1 MYNEDYFDDFNYEE
15 EVEQQTEGVIE
26 DWKADAYLQRVKEN
40 NAHLDKLRNIADER
54 KKHIDYQYTLQEEKV
69 KKENHFLLTTLR
81 NYTLN
86 QESSKESKT
95 QIKNKSLSG
104 EIIVKKPTVKMT
116 KPSNDVL
123 DTIESLYPEHVQE
136 VTSKKLDWA
145 GLKKKLTIQGES
157 VFDESTGEKLD
168 GLINTEVTPEETIV
182 K

>member
-15 EVEQQTEGVIE
+15 EEQHGTEGVIE
-26 DWKADAYLQRVKEN
+26 DWKADLYLQKVKEN
-40 NAHLDKLRNIADER
+40 NAHLDKLKNIADER
-54 KKHIDYQYTLQEEKV
+54 KKHIDDQYKLQEEKV

-95 QIKNKSLSG
+95 QIKSKSLSG
-104 EIIVKKPTVKMT
+104 EIIIKKPSVKMV
-116 KPSNDVL
+116 KPSNDVI

-136 VTSKKLDWA
+136 VSNKKIDWA
-145 GLKKKLTIQGES
+145 GLKKKLIIQGES
-157 VFDESTGEKLD
+157 VYDAESGESLD
-168 GLINTEVTPEETIV
+168 GLITTEVTPEETII